1 VTAPLAQVPFPDWNW
16 LSNPRTWERLA
27 DAAGEHVVLTV
38 LGVLVGMLLA
48 APLALLAVRRRALYA
63 PLLALT
69 GVLYTIPSL
78 AMFLFIIALLGTGF
92 SQTTSVI
99 GLGVYSLVVLFR
111 NTVAGLD
118 AVPNEVREAGEAMGY
133 TTRQLLWR
141 VELPTALPVILA
153 GVRIATV
160 STIGLVT
167 ITALVGQGG
176 IGRFFMTGFQRQ
188 NATILLVAIASVVL
202 LAVIADLLLLAAQR
216 RLLPWSRERELVR

>member
-1 VTAPLAQVPFPDWNW
+1 VIPVLAQASFPDWTW
-16 LSNPRTWERLA
+16 LSNPRSWERLL
-27 DAAGEHVVLTV
+27 DAAGEHVTLTV
-38 LGVLVGMLLA
+38 LGVLVGVLLA
-48 APLALLAVRRRALYA
+48 APLALLAVRRRRLYT

-69 GVLYTIPSL
+69 GVMYTIPSL

-118 AVPNEVREAGEAMGY
+118 SVPDDVREAGEAMGY
-133 TTRQLLWR
+133 TKGQLLWR
-141 VELPTALPVILA
+141 VELPTALPVIIA

-176 IGRFFMTGFQRQ
+176 IGRLFMTGFQRQ
-188 NATILLVAIASVVL
+188 NATILLVAICSVVL
-202 LAVIADLLLLAAQR
+202 LAVIVDLLLLAAQR
-216 RLLPWSRERELVR
+216 RLLPWARAREAVR